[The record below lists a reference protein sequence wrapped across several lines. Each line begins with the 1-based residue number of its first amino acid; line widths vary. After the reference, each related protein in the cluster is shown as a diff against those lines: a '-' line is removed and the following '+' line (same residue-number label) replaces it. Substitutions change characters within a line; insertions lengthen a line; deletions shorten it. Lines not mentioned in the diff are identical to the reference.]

1 MIFRSKH
8 HTNFVLIE
16 NEAIR
21 DPRLSFRATGLLAF
35 LLSFPD
41 DTRFSRDQIR
51 RLKPDGVRGIRSA
64 LIELGQAGYLTHEH
78 ERDRWG
84 RWRTA
89 SFVYETPH
97 GTGEAFYLPP
107 CENGAGGAKTA
118 GGSSNGAGG
127 ATSALQFRRVTD
139 GGKRATKRP
148 KNKYE
153 EYARTRVREGEG
165 TTTTDPQG
173 VAAVPNGSRPNLAVM
188 PNAPASELITRLRQQ
203 ISGAPADVG
212 PLQQELLEG

>member
-89 SFVYETPH
+89 SFIYETPR
-97 GTGEAFYLPP
+97 GTGEAFHLPP

-118 GGSSNGAGG
+118 RGSKTGAGGANKNGAGG
-127 ATSALQFRRVTD
+127 AASALQFRRVTD

-148 KNKYE
+148 NTKYE
-153 EYARTRVREGEG
+153 EG

-173 VAAVPNGSRPNLAVM
+173 AVAVPNGIRPDLAVM